1 MAERAGAGLEVRLE
15 QAGPIPLAVDLACAA
30 GEVLAL
36 VGPSGSGK
44 STVLRCIAG
53 VIRARAGRVAVGAET
68 WFDSAAGISLA
79 PRRRSVGFVFQNYAL
94 FPHMSAQANVEA
106 ALGHVPAPQRAARAR
121 ALLDRVN
128 LKGLESRNP
137 WQLSGGQQQRVAVA
151 RALAR
156 DPRALLL
163 DEPFSAV
170 DRSTRQILY
179 RELATLR
186 RDLEIPMVLVT
197 HDLDEAAMLSDRMCI
212 LHRGRTLQAA
222 PPHELMAR
230 PASSLVARLVDLK
243 NVFRGRVLAHDPQA
257 GVTMIEGLGHRL
269 ECALAERFEAGAEV
283 SWAIPG
289 SHVIL
294 HRRDRPSR
302 GERENP
308 VRGVIA
314 DFLPLGDNVSTV
326 IRIEQTGDRLQVTFP
341 LHVARRNGLEA
352 GADVVVSL
360 LREGIHLMP
369 Q

>member
-1 MAERAGAGLEVRLE
+1 MAERGGGLEVRLA
-15 QAGPIPLAVDLACAA
+15 QAGPIPLEVSLSCAA

-53 VIRARAGRVAVGAET
+53 VIRAKSGTIRVGGET
-68 WFDSAAGISLA
+68 WFDAAAGVSL
-79 PRRRSVGFVFQNYAL
+79 PPQRRGVGFVFQNYAL
-94 FPHMSAQANVEA
+94 FPHMSAVANVEA
-106 ALGHVPAPQRAARAR
+106 ALGHLPAAGRGERAR

-128 LKGLESRNP
+128 LKGLESRRP
-137 WQLSGGQQQRVAVA
+137 WELSGGQQQRVAVA

-179 RELATLR
+179 RELAALR
-186 RDLEIPMVLVT
+186 RDLAMPMVLVT
-197 HDLDEAAMLSDRMCI
+197 HDLDEAAMLSDRMSI
-212 LHRGRTLQAA
+212 LHRGRTLQDA

-230 PASSLVARLVDLK
+230 PANSLVARLVDLK
-243 NVFRGRVLAHDPQA
+243 NVFRARVHSHDPATGATLIDAMGQ
-257 GVTMIEGLGHRL
+257 RL
-269 ECALAERFEAGAEV
+269 ECLQDGRFPPGAEV

-308 VRGVIA
+308 VRGAIA
-314 DFLPLGDNVSTV
+314 DFLALGEIVSTV
-326 IRIEQTGDRLQVTFP
+326 IRVEATGEHLQVTFP

-352 GADVVVSL
+352 GAEVVVSL
-360 LREGIHLMP
+360 LRDGIHLMP
-369 Q
+369 D